1 MKRGVLIYNP
11 TAGQRDRRPRMLALI
26 EEMKGRGIEL
36 VNAPTERAGHATEIV
51 RAFRGRGVDLV
62 AACGGDGT
70 VSEAACGLSGS
81 DVPLAVLPGGTSN
94 VLARELGIPLSIDG
108 AKELLVAGSP
118 KRVRMLTANDRPFLL
133 WAGAGLDARIMGRMR
148 PMLKRWFGRAGIFY
162 TVAPEFFRYEFPRL
176 EVVVD
181 GASHDATFAVVCHA
195 SRYAGDWIIAPD
207 ASLES
212 EEMDVLLFSGRSR
225 WRFFRLFQQ
234 IQAGRS
240 GHLSAGYGRI
250 VRGKTVEIRSRESYP
265 VEIQVDG
272 DCVLETPIV
281 CRASKEEVGIL
292 VPRDRIE

>member
-1 MKRGVLIYNP
+1 
-11 TAGQRDRRPRMLALI
+11 MLSLI

-94 VLARELGIPLSIDG
+94 VLARELGIPLSIEG
-108 AKELLVAGSP
+108 AKELLVGGTP

-181 GASHDATFAVVCHA
+181 GASHDATFAVICHA

-240 GHLSAGYGRI
+240 GQLSAGFGRI

-265 VEIQVDG
+265 VEIQLDG

-281 CRASKEEVGIL
+281 CRASQEEVGIL
-292 VPRDRIE
+292 VPRERA